1 MPQALPIYAKSSVK
15 SDGSRDFVHPA
26 DVSGRF
32 TRLRYGFFAVLIAF
46 WAVLPWIQIN
56 GNPALFLDVTGR
68 KFYLFGA
75 TFNAQDF
82 WLAFF
87 LLTGLGFALIVV
99 TTLWGRLWCGYTC
112 PQTVFL
118 EGMYRRVER
127 LLEGNRQAR
136 LRRNKGPWNFDKIWR
151 KTVKHGVFV
160 LLSLFLAHV
169 FLSYFVSLPAVFE
182 MVRRAPADHPQ
193 AFAWVAAMTGIFYF
207 NFAWFREQL
216 CLVICPYGRLQS
228 VMTDRDTMVIGYD
241 VRRGEPRGK
250 GKKRDLAGGDCI
262 DCGRCVAV
270 CPTGIDIRNG
280 LQIDCIGCAACVDA
294 CDEIMAKVGKPE
306 GLIRYDSL
314 NGLEGEE
321 RKALWKRPRI
331 YFYAFLG
338 LLGLTVA
345 SFAFSSRTPY
355 EANLLRGLGAPYV
368 VSDGVVRNQLEVH
381 LVNKMPDAATF
392 VLEPMPADGQ
402 QFVVPVA
409 RVPLE
414 SLSSQRVPLF
424 VEMPK
429 GTPDAGERIRLRVR
443 TTDGSA
449 EPREIDAPFLSPA
462 R

>member
-1 MPQALPIYAKSSVK
+1 VPQSLPIYAKSSVR

-26 DVSGRF
+26 DVRGRF
-32 TRLRYGFFAVLIAF
+32 TRLRYVFFAVLIVF

-56 GNPALFLDVTGR
+56 GNPALFLDVNGR
-68 KFYLFGA
+68 KFYLFGS

-87 LLTGLGFALIVV
+87 LLTGLGFALIIV

-118 EGMYRRVER
+118 EGLYRRIER
-127 LLEGNRQAR
+127 WIEGPRQTR
-136 LRRNKGPWNFDKIWR
+136 LRRNKGPWNADKVWR
-151 KTVKHGVFV
+151 KSLKHTIFIVA
-160 LLSLFLAHV
+160 SLFLAHV

-182 MVRRAPADHPQ
+182 MVQKAPAEHPE
-193 AFAWVAAMTGIFYF
+193 AFTWVAAMTGIFYF

-241 VRRGEPRGK
+241 RSRGEPRGK
-250 GKKRDLAGGDCI
+250 KGGEDTGDCI

-294 CDEIMAKVGKPE
+294 CDEIMVKVKQPK

-321 RKALWKRPRI
+321 RQALWRRPRI

-345 SFAFSSRTPY
+345 TFAFRSRTTY
-355 EANLLRGLGAPYV
+355 EANILRGQGAPYV
-368 VSDGVVRNQLEVH
+368 VTDGVVRNQLEVH
-381 LVNKMPDAATF
+381 VVNKMPDPATF
-392 VLEPMPADGQ
+392 LLEPIPAGEQ
-402 QFVVPVA
+402 SFVVPIDEI
-409 RVPLE
+409 PLD
-414 SLSSQRVPLF
+414 SLASRRVPLF
-424 VEMPK
+424 VEMPT
-429 GTPDAGERIRLRVR
+429 GTAAPGERIRLRVR
-443 TTDGSA
+443 TENGEA
-449 EPREIDAPFLSPA
+449 EPMEIEAPFLSPA

>member
-1 MPQALPIYAKSSVK
+1 
-15 SDGSRDFVHPA
+15 
-26 DVSGRF
+26 
-32 TRLRYGFFAVLIAF
+32 
-46 WAVLPWIQIN
+46 
-56 GNPALFLDVTGR
+56 
-68 KFYLFGA
+68 
-75 TFNAQDF
+75 
-82 WLAFF
+82 
-87 LLTGLGFALIVV
+87 
-99 TTLWGRLWCGYTC
+99 
-112 PQTVFL
+112 
-118 EGMYRRVER
+118 MYRRVER

-402 QFVVPVA
+402 QFVVPVT

-429 GTPDAGERIRLRVR
+429 GTPDAAERIRLRVR